1 MESEILCLGGFL
13 KLWDYIYSLLEL
25 NCENGVN
32 EYNECYWVFV
42 WVDLI
47 IFVYIYFILNIL
59 VKVNIFI
66 Y

>member
-25 NCENGVN
+25 KCKNGVN

-42 WVDLI
+42 WIDL
-47 IFVYIYFILNIL
+47 FSYICIYLFYFEY
-59 VKVNIFI
+59 FGES
-66 Y
+66 